1 MSKPYESEHVFHLYS
16 IEFANLYPS
25 KTTLFL
31 DCYMLPYRLDYIF
44 THISGEWHFG
54 SLDPTSLSRIVVERY
69 LVDIIYSEIVFYG
82 EISTD
87 HIRVR

>member
-54 SLDPTSLSRIVVERY
+54 SLDPTSLSRIVSERY
-69 LVDIIYSEIVFYG
+69 LIGIIYQVFAADCPFQ
-82 EISTD
+82 EFPAI
-87 HIRVR
+87 HH